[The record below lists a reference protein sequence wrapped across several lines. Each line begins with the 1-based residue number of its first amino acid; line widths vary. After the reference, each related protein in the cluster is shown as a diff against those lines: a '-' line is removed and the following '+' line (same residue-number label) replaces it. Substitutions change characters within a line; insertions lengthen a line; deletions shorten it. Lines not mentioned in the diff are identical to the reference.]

1 MSYRPR
7 TFDPLDL
14 EIIDRVYEAACAR
27 FEAGMPPSR
36 PADELRKSLRK
47 RVMTCAASGN
57 FDFDSLY
64 EQRCA
69 QASQLIDLLKS
80 VAWVKIRCIFGSGLL
95 RHAIMRGAP

>member
-27 FEAGMPPSR
+27 FEAEMPPSR
-36 PADELRKSLRK
+36 PTDELRKSLRK

-57 FDFDSLY
+57 LDFNSLC
-64 EQRCA
+64 EQVCA
-69 QASQLIDLLKS
+69 SLAVDYLLKS

>member
-36 PADELRKSLRK
+36 PTDELRKSLRK

-64 EQRCA
+64 EQVCE
-69 QASQLIDLLKS
+69 ASQLIDLLKS